1 MSFWLGYLELS
12 IVGTIYRKKLL
23 AKSTPI
29 ISKGTPMFRP
39 FETILAVLIPQGET
53 KLQLMEL
60 SISLRCIFNFFDTI
74 FSTKKKTA
82 KQPITKKC
90 NKKTRFNIK
99 VKICSIC
106 DSPVNGL
113 LKSVE
118 EDVGPDM

>member
-1 MSFWLGYLELS
+1 MLC
-12 IVGTIYRKKLL
+12 
-23 AKSTPI
+23 
-29 ISKGTPMFRP
+29 P

-60 SISLRCIFNFFDTI
+60 SISLRCIFNLFDTI

-90 NKKTRFNIK
+90 IKKTRFNIK
-99 VKICSIC
+99 VKICSI
-106 DSPVNGL
+106 SPVYNGL

-118 EDVGPDM
+118 EDVGPDI